1 MPADACILCETRGHV
16 ARITLHQPARRNA
29 MRYTMWCELADTM
42 EALADDDAVRVAVL
56 SGAGEQ
62 AFSAGADISEF
73 EEWRTTPEKSAVY
86 DAAGHRAFVALG
98 DFPKPT
104 IASIRGA
111 CVGGGF
117 EIALA
122 CDIRLCA
129 ADARFAVTP
138 AKLGLGYDLD
148 DARLLV
154 ERLGAPAA
162 REILFTGRMFSPEE
176 ALRLGIV
183 NRIAPADG
191 LDAAVDACASE
202 IAANAPLT
210 VRASK
215 AIIAEAAKIAS
226 ERDEALCRR
235 LVEACYASEDYAE
248 GRRAFAEKRRPV
260 FKGR

>member
-1 MPADACILCETRGHV
+1 MPADACILSETDGHV
-16 ARITLHQPARRNA
+16 ARVTLHQPAKRNA

-42 EALADDDAVRVAVL
+42 ERLAEDDEVRVVVL
-56 SGAGEQ
+56 AGAGDR

-86 DAAGHRAFVALG
+86 DAAGARAFVTLG
-98 DFPKPT
+98 GFPKPT
-104 IASIRGA
+104 IASIRGS

-117 EIALA
+117 EIALS
-122 CDIRLCA
+122 CDIRVCA

-148 DARLLV
+148 DTRLLV

-183 NRIAPADG
+183 NRIASEGELAG
-191 LDAAVDACASE
+191 AVDAYASE
-202 IAANAPLT
+202 IAANAPIT

-215 AIIAEAAKIAS
+215 AIIAEAAKVPS

-235 LVEACYASEDYAE
+235 LVEACYASEDYVE
-248 GRRAFAEKRRPV
+248 GRRAFAEKRRPD

>member
-1 MPADACILCETRGHV
+1 MPADACILCETHGHV
-16 ARITLHQPARRNA
+16 AWVTLHQPARRNA
-29 MRYTMWCELADTM
+29 MRYTMWYELADTM
-42 EALADDDAVRVAVL
+42 EAIADDDVVRVAVL
-56 SGAGEQ
+56 AGAGEQ

-129 ADARFAVTP
+129 TDARFAVTP

-148 DARLLV
+148 DTRLLV
-154 ERLGAPAA
+154 EHLGAA
-162 REILFTGRMFSPEE
+162 G
-176 ALRLGIV
+176 ALR
-183 NRIAPADG
+183 
-191 LDAAVDACASE
+191 
-202 IAANAPLT
+202 T
-210 VRASK
+210 WTRASNG
-215 AIIAEAAKIAS
+215 ARPCGAP
-226 ERDEALCRR
+226 
-235 LVEACYASEDYAE
+235 
-248 GRRAFAEKRRPV
+248 RAP
-260 FKGR
+260 GP